1 MLVKRIF
8 LGGIG
13 LALAWLVLL
22 TVPMWLR
29 SVDHPLTANAT
40 VDVCAYLS
48 DTVLAALPQAPEV
61 VARGV
66 PGEPNTRMSACHV
79 ILPSSSGGPSRAPGI
94 WVAVET
100 ERMLTVD
107 RRPQRTDRVVDTWLQ
122 ESGASGSIVTPVK
135 GPWRRAAII
144 QDPMHPGKL
153 SLLADDAGVVVWV
166 NGQGIDQTVFVAFAG
181 AITRGLRRKL
191 VTTAAVR

>member
-1 MLVKRIF
+1 MLFKQIF

-13 LALAWLVLL
+13 LAIVLLIFL
-22 TVPMWLR
+22 TVPLWLR
-29 SVDHPLTANAT
+29 NVDHPLTANAA

-48 DTVLAALPQAPEV
+48 DTVLATLPQVPEA

-66 PGEPNTRMSACHV
+66 PGEPDTRMSACHV
-79 ILPSSSGGPSRAPGI
+79 VLPSSSGSATRAPGI

-107 RRPQRTDRVVDTWLQ
+107 RRPTRTDRVVDTWLK
-122 ESGASGSIVTPVK
+122 ESGASGSEVTPVK
-135 GPWRRAAII
+135 GPWRRAAVIHNS
-144 QDPMHPGKL
+144 MRPGEL

-166 NGQGIDQTVFVAFAG
+166 NGQGIDQTALVAFSE
-181 AITRGLRRKL
+181 AITRGLREKP
-191 VTTAAVR
+191 VTAAAR